1 MMAGLL
7 DWTPDQAQ
15 AIGLLGAGLMRRD
28 FGGGAMAAMQHM
40 GGAKDR
46 AMKQQY
52 MQAQL
57 GLLGAQVKETE
68 WQAKE
73 REANIAEKQRKQGFI
88 DRMFPNGV
96 GAPEVSPGAFA
107 PSPSQ
112 AGPMGPTMP
121 PSMSNMAVPGSRLAR
136 MGFDD
141 LAALKLGAGL
151 DLTELHKYANDPMK
165 LEQGATYRDRVTGA
179 ERFMPKVGEGMA
191 PGQDGFYA
199 PLPGYAQGQASIE
212 GAKTRAIEDEKARTD
227 LVQVFNEQT
236 QRMEFVPRAQAVRA
250 AQPAPQMPQQTPR
263 PMAPASASEAALR
276 TQVTGGMGA
285 TPQDIQREIQQSR
298 ASLTAVKDPASRAQ
312 LEAHIAD
319 MERQA
324 ANLPRSMAAGPS
336 MRATTNEAAE
346 KERLIQQAK
355 DLAEQRKAINT
366 AGFNAPTNIA
376 RYQQIGKLLQDVDGG
391 KLTPAGTEFAS
402 ALNSVGIKVDKNLSN
417 KEAAAAFASQA
428 ALELRNPAGG
438 AGMPGAMSDADRNF
452 LVGMTPN
459 MAQSAEGR
467 KMVIDSYVAVQHR
480 NTQVADF
487 ARKYEKKYGKLDNG
501 FFDQL
506 QQWSNA
512 NPLFKAQ

>member
-1 MMAGLL
+1 MAGLL
-7 DWTPDQAQ
+7 GQDQWTAL
-15 AIGLLGAGLMRRD
+15 GLLGGGLMQKNPGAG
-28 FGGGAMAAMQHM
+28 FGAALQYLDGARGREME
-40 GGAKDR
+40 
-46 AMKQQY
+46 QQY
-52 MQAQL
+52 MQAKL
-57 GLLGAQVKETE
+57 GLLGAQLKETE

-73 REANIAEKQRKQGFI
+73 REANIADKTRKQEMI
-88 DRMFPNGV
+88 SRMFPNGI

-107 PSPSQ
+107 PSPSL

-121 PSMSNMAVPGSRLAR
+121 PSMSNRAAPGSRLAN

-141 LAALKLGAGL
+141 LAALKVGAGL
-151 DLTELHKYANDPMK
+151 DLTELHKYANDPLK
-165 LEQGATYRDRVTGA
+165 LEGGSIYRDRVTGE
-179 ERFMPKVGEGMA
+179 ERHIPKLPEGMTKGA
-191 PGQDGFYA
+191 DGFYGFA
-199 PLPGYAQGQASIE
+199 PGVQQSLVGMKAAETEAVE
-212 GAKTRAIEDEKARTD
+212 GAKARHD

-250 AQPAPQMPQQTPR
+250 AQPAPQVPQMPPAVR
-263 PMAPASASEAALR
+263 PMPPASASEAGLR
-276 TQVTGGMGA
+276 TQVVGGMGA
-285 TPQDIQREIQQSR
+285 DPQAIQREIQQTR
-298 ASLTAVKDPASRAQ
+298 ASLVNVKDPASRAQ
-312 LEAHIAD
+312 LEAHIAN

-324 ANLPRSMAAGPS
+324 ANLPRPMAAGPS

-355 DLAEQRKAINT
+355 DLAEQRKTIVN
-366 AGFNAPTNIA
+366 AGFVAPTNIA

-459 MAQSAEGR
+459 MAQSAQGR